1 MTTKGQKV
9 VIEFF
14 VLELTFEFEA
24 VLRLCGVEKGLVE
37 HLKYKLQIAK
47 YKIQNTKYK
56 VLWLCG
62 GEKGGGNATNGF
74 HGKNDPIDNLV
85 EHLKYKIQ
93 RARQW
98 TKHTYRLHQK
108 RRLILYLGSFVFVF
122 VSLCSVLYCIS

>member
-1 MTTKGQKV
+1 MIVKGQKV
-9 VIEFF
+9 VIELF

-62 GEKGGGNATNGF
+62 VEKGGCNATNGL
-74 HGKNDPIDNLV
+74 HGKERP
-85 EHLKYKIQ
+85 H
-93 RARQW
+93 
-98 TKHTYRLHQK
+98 
-108 RRLILYLGSFVFVF
+108 
-122 VSLCSVLYCIS
+122 